1 MIYFEN
7 FKNSKEFNQIF
18 GITEHS
24 NGVKSRKNKIL
35 LECLKNRELHKWW
48 LSTGRVLLSAHNSQP
63 DKYDLLH
70 VVNMDGLKQ
79 LAKLLLMIMWA
90 GNAAEDMNRLAF
102 ANEFP
107 YVLWSKTY
115 RLDAYKGLCT
125 DGDTRAIRY
134 VNTERNNKVFKMKA
148 GKFISKCIEESF
160 LRDIMP
166 EQMKRWI
173 GEEFAREWQS
183 YAEQHKADSKYTL
196 HVDDDF
202 ESIYDSSRCV
212 GDFGSC
218 MTDRNRHG
226 FYRDSIG
233 CKAAYLTNGDGDIVA
248 RCIVYQDVTDG
259 NGNHYRL
266 AERQYA
272 SNQEDVLKQLLVDML
287 IKAGEIDGYK
297 RVGADCH
304 DNKNFVRN
312 DGTSM
317 RDLNLRIDC
326 NLEPGD
332 TLSYQD
338 SFVYY
343 SIERN
348 VAYNDSGFDY
358 DYELNTTDETIV
370 QSGDYSEYY
379 DCYIGEDD
387 SAYDEYYG
395 DYFYSRDA
403 VDAIYDGKTININ
416 RERAN
421 EENEIWRWSDEEDA
435 FIYYDECCYVEKH
448 GDYFLLNDCVR
459 DINGDYQL
467 SDDCEYSDYLGEY
480 ILSEDATWSGCL
492 YSYIPDCEAVW
503 CEVDEDYTYKGLAEF
518 SEITGYYYC
527 SEESKLKDEALFRK
541 EHALVA
547 LTA

>member
-7 FKNSKEFNQIF
+7 FKNNKEFNQIF
-18 GITEHS
+18 GITEHG

-48 LSTGRVLLSAHNSQP
+48 ISTGRALLRRHTSQP
-63 DKYDLLH
+63 DKFDLLH

-79 LAKLLLMIMWA
+79 FAKFLLLIMQT
-90 GNAAEDMNRLAF
+90 GNCGMRPLAF
-102 ANEFP
+102 ADEFP
-107 YVLWSKTY
+107 YNLWSKTY
-115 RLDAYKGLCT
+115 RFDAYKGLCT
-125 DGDTRAIRY
+125 DGDTKAIRY
-134 VNTERNNKVFKMKA
+134 VNTERNDKVFKMKA

-183 YAEQHKADSKYTL
+183 YAEQHRTDGKFTL

-202 ESIYDSSRCV
+202 KSIYDSDRCV
-212 GDFGSC
+212 GNFGSC
-218 MTDRNRHG
+218 MTDRGFHD
-226 FYRDSIG
+226 FYRDSID
-233 CKAAYLTNGDGDIVA
+233 CKAAYLTDANNDIVA

-332 TLSYQD
+332 PLSYQD

-343 SIERN
+343 SIDRN

-358 DYELNTTDETIV
+358 DYKLNTTDGEIEP
-370 QSGDYSEYY
+370 SGDYSEYY
-379 DCYIGEDD
+379 DCYIDEYE
-387 SAYDEYYG
+387 SSYDEYYD

-403 VDAIYDGKTININ
+403 ANAIYNGRTININ
-416 RERAN
+416 QERAS
-421 EENEIWRWSDEEDA
+421 EEDEIWCWSDEEYA

-448 GDYFLLNDCVR
+448 TDYFLLDDCVR
-459 DINGDYQL
+459 DINCDYQL

-480 ILSEDATWSGCL
+480 ILSEDTVWSGDL
-492 YSYIPDCEAVW
+492 NSYIPESEAVW
-503 CEVDEDYTYKGLAEF
+503 CEVDEDYTYKGLEEF
-518 SEITGYYYC
+518 SEITGYNYC
-527 SEESKLKDEALFRK
+527 SEESKLEDEALFRK
-541 EHALVA
+541 EHALVV

>member
-7 FKNSKEFNQIF
+7 FKNNKEFNQIF
-18 GITEHS
+18 GITEHG

-48 LSTGRVLLSAHNSQP
+48 LSTGRELVHSRTSLP
-63 DKYDLLH
+63 DCFDLLH
-70 VVNMDGLKQ
+70 VAGMDGLKQ
-79 LAKLLLMIMWA
+79 VAKFLLMIMWT
-90 GNAAEDMNRLAF
+90 GDDDMRPLAF
-102 ANEFP
+102 ADEFP
-107 YVLWSKTY
+107 YNLWSKTY

-125 DGDTRAIRY
+125 DGDTKAIRY
-134 VNTERNNKVFKMKA
+134 INTERDNKVFKMKA

-160 LRDIMP
+160 LRDVMP

-183 YAEQHKADSKYTL
+183 YAEQHRTDNEYTL
-196 HVDDDF
+196 HVDDNF
-202 ESIYDSSRCV
+202 EDIYDSNRCV

-218 MTDRNRHG
+218 MTDKEFHN
-226 FYRDSIG
+226 FYRDSIN
-233 CKAAYLTNGDGDIVA
+233 CKAAYLTNAAGGIVA

-272 SNQEDVLKQLLVDML
+272 SNQEDVLKQILVDML

-326 NLEPGD
+326 NLELSGP
-332 TLSYQD
+332 LSYQD

-343 SIERN
+343 SIDRN

-358 DYELNTTDETIV
+358 DYELNTTDGMLEP
-370 QSGDYSEYY
+370 SGNYSDYY
-379 DCYIGEDD
+379 DLYIDEYE
-387 SAYDEYYG
+387 SSYDEYYE

-403 VDAIYDGKTININ
+403 ADAIYNGRRININ

-421 EENEIWRWSDEEDA
+421 EEDEIWCWSDEEHA
-435 FIYYDECCYVEKH
+435 FIYYDECCYVDKH
-448 GDYFLLNDCVR
+448 SDYFLLDDCVR
-459 DINGDYQL
+459 DINGNHQL

-480 ILSEDATWSGCL
+480 ILSEDTVWSEEL
-492 YSYIPDCEAVW
+492 YSYIPESEAVW
-503 CEVDEDYTYKGLAEF
+503 CEVDRDYTYKGTEEF
-518 SEITGYYYC
+518 SEITGYNYC
-527 SEESKLKDEALFRK
+527 SEGSMLEDEARFRK
-541 EHALVA
+541 EHALVV

>member
-7 FKNSKEFNQIF
+7 FKNNKEFNQIF
-18 GITEHS
+18 GITEHG

-48 LSTGRVLLSAHNSQP
+48 LSTGRAILRGNTKQW
-63 DKYDLLH
+63 DKSDLLT

-79 LAKLLLMIMWA
+79 VAKFLLMIMWT
-90 GNAAEDMNRLAF
+90 GDDDMRPLAF
-102 ANEFP
+102 ADEFP
-107 YVLWSKTY
+107 YNLWSKTY

-125 DGDTRAIRY
+125 DGDTKAIRY
-134 VNTERNNKVFKMKA
+134 VNTERDNKAFKMKA

-183 YAEQHKADSKYTL
+183 YAEQHSDSKYTL
-196 HVDDDF
+196 HVDDNF
-202 ESIYDSSRCV
+202 EDIYDSSRCF
-212 GDFGSC
+212 GNFGSC
-218 MTDRNRHG
+218 MTDRGCHN
-226 FYRDSIG
+226 FYRDSIN
-233 CKAAYLTNGDGDIVA
+233 CKAAYLTNADDEIVA

-272 SNQEDVLKQLLVDML
+272 SSQEDVLKQLLVDML

-332 TLSYQD
+332 PLSYQD

-343 SIERN
+343 SIDRN
-348 VAYNDSGFDY
+348 VAYNDRGFGY
-358 DYELNTTDETIV
+358 DYELNTTDGTFEP
-370 QSGDYSEYY
+370 SGNYSEYY
-379 DCYIGEDD
+379 DCYIDEYE
-387 SAYDEYYG
+387 SCYDEYYE
-395 DYFYSRDA
+395 DYFYSCDA
-403 VDAIYDGKTININ
+403 AHAIYNGRLININ

-421 EENEIWRWSDEEDA
+421 EEDEIWCWSEEENA
-435 FIYYDECCYVEKH
+435 FIYYGECCYVEKH
-448 GDYFLLNDCVR
+448 SGYFLSTDCVY

-467 SDDCEYSDYLGEY
+467 SNDCEYSDYLGEY
-480 ILSEDATWSGCL
+480 ILSEDTVWSEDL
-492 YSYIPDCEAVW
+492 DSYIPESEAVW
-503 CEVDEDYTYKGLAEF
+503 CKVDRDYTYKGLEEF
-518 SEITGYYYC
+518 SEITGYNYC
-527 SEESKLKDEALFRK
+527 SEESMLEDEALFRK
-541 EHALVA
+541 EHALVV